1 MQSWRKLHHQ
11 TGYTDQIGFEHVYHH
26 LPAKDKTR
34 IAIVPPH
41 VLNSEAPPMGR
52 QLPSHQILHL
62 AAESSAM
69 REAAFDTAMRD
80 VCRALSDGHHAS
92 HQLTLTRERLQ
103 QIAIST

>member
-1 MQSWRKLHHQ
+1 MQSWRELHHQ

-26 LPAKDKTR
+26 LSAKDKAR

-41 VLNSEAPPMGR
+41 ALNSEAPPMGR

-69 REAAFDTAMRD
+69 REAAFSAAMQE
-80 VCRALSDGHHAS
+80 VCSALTDRRHVA
-92 HQLTLTRERLQ
+92 HQLTLTRQRLQ
-103 QIAIST
+103 EFAIIT